1 MLKIQNLY
9 KAFNNNLVIDDLSL
23 TLDNGEIYGFLGP
36 NGAGKSTT
44 VKIIVDIYKT
54 DQGKITIDKYI
65 NTSIEAK
72 KLIGYIPDEPYVY
85 ERLNAKE
92 FLSFIA
98 DIYKLENK
106 SKRIDQALEL
116 FDIDE
121 DKDLNIENFSR
132 GSKQKLIIA
141 GTLMHEPK
149 LLIIDE
155 PLVGLDVN
163 AIIKFQV
170 IINNF
175 VKNGGTVF
183 ISTHSLDIVSKL
195 CTRIGIINH
204 GKLIIENTIENLYKK
219 ECVDINTVPP
229 FFTKLFII
237 T

>member
-219 ECVDINTVPP
+219 EQDNNLENI
-229 FFTKLFII
+229 FLKL
-237 T
+237 TDEK

>member
-1 MLKIQNLY
+1 MLEIQNLY

-65 NTSIEAK
+65 NTSMEAK

-106 SKRIDQALEL
+106 SKKIDQALEL

-204 GKLIIENTIENLYKK
+204 GKLIIEDTIENLYKK
-219 ECVDINTVPP
+219 EQDNNLENI
-229 FFTKLFII
+229 FLKL
-237 T
+237 TDEK

>member
-65 NTSIEAK
+65 NTSMEAK

-204 GKLIIENTIENLYKK
+204 GKLIIEDTIENLYKK
-219 ECVDINTVPP
+219 EQDNNLENI
-229 FFTKLFII
+229 FLKL
-237 T
+237 TDEK

>member
-85 ERLNAKE
+85 ERLNVKE

-106 SKRIDQALEL
+106 SKKIDQALEL

-204 GKLIIENTIENLYKK
+204 GKLIIEDTIENLYKK
-219 ECVDINTVPP
+219 EQDNNLENI
-229 FFTKLFII
+229 FLKL
-237 T
+237 TDEK